1 MQAETAVQRSTV
13 PGVLRGSGQALD
25 TTTRTDMESRLGA
38 DFSDVRLHTGAEAR
52 RSAAEI
58 GARAYTSGNHVVIG
72 DGGGDRHTLA
82 HELTHVIQQRQ
93 GPVAG
98 TDNGAGLS
106 VSDPGDRFE
115 REAEANARRAM
126 SGPPVARALA
136 RTTTRTVEAGRSTRS
151 GDASA
156 VQRVKRTL
164 EESAEGEISEDAINL
179 IAASDGWEE
188 TYAGGRGRKVPKSPE
203 EAACWEW
210 AVRAAADSGGP
221 DRGEYWSYL
230 TGLSEKDDVRELD
243 QVEAAVRSDLD
254 RLRNDITAAGM
265 RFDPENVDAQ
275 HDEDAIRPLMERAV
289 QNFVQTHNLQVA
301 AANPAGWIMCHYRMD
316 GAFGVPEHFW
326 IELPVPS
333 GGRVLLQTVPD
344 LPFIEAGS
352 TDLRWHEEGSVPDRQ
367 EGHATYQT
375 IEVPIAAFTG
385 RHSEIINGI
394 LARGRRTRRK
404 PTASSSRT

>member
-1 MQAETAVQRSTV
+1 MQRSAV
-13 PGVLRGSGQALD
+13 PGVLSGSGRPLD
-25 TTTRTDMESRLGA
+25 TTTRTDMEGRLGA

-98 TDNGAGLS
+98 TDHGDGLS

-115 REAEANARRAM
+115 REAEANARRVM
-126 SGPPVARALA
+126 SGSPVAR
-136 RTTTRTVEAGRSTRS
+136 TTDTGRSARR
-151 GDASA
+151 GDGSA
-156 VQRVKRTL
+156 VQRAKRTH
-164 EESAEGEISEDAINL
+164 EESVGEGGVDPDALNL
-179 IAASDGWEE
+179 IAASAGRED
-188 TYAGGRGRKVPKSPE
+188 TYAGGRGRKLPKTPE

-210 AVRAAADSGGP
+210 AVRAAADSGGL
-221 DRGEYWSYL
+221 DRGEYWNYL
-230 TGLSEKDDVRELD
+230 IGLSEEDDVRELD
-243 QVEAAVRSDLD
+243 QVEPVVRSDLD
-254 RLRNDITAAGM
+254 RLRDDITAAGM
-265 RFDPENVDAQ
+265 RFDPENFDAQ
-275 HDEDAIRPLMERAV
+275 HDEAAILPLMERAV
-289 QNFVQTHNLQVA
+289 RTFVQSHGLRID

-326 IELPVPS
+326 IELPVPN

-344 LPFIEAGS
+344 IPYIEAGG
-352 TDLRWHEEGSVPDRQ
+352 TELRWHDENSVEERQ
-367 EGHATYQT
+367 EGHETYQT
-375 IEVPIAAFTG
+375 IEVPVAALKG

-404 PTASSSRT
+404 ATATSSGT